1 MIAVVTGA
9 SRGIGRAIAERLAA
23 TPDAKLVLVYR
34 SRTEE
39 AEAAAEACRT
49 KGAEVEL
56 VQADVSDPD
65 AGAGAVEACV
75 ERFGTIEV
83 LVNNAGVTADGLALA
98 MSDDDWHRV
107 VRTNLDSMFYL
118 ARAAARPMLRKRR
131 GRIINLSSIS
141 ARRPNRG
148 QVNYAASKGGVE
160 AFTRALA
167 VELAPKGIT
176 VNAVAPGIIDTEM
189 SARIR
194 GAADAELKKA
204 IPMRRYGTPDDIA
217 GVVAFLAGPD
227 AAYLT
232 GQCIGVD
239 GGLGV

>member
-1 MIAVVTGA
+1 
-9 SRGIGRAIAERLAA
+9 
-23 TPDAKLVLVYR
+23 
-34 SRTEE
+34 
-39 AEAAAEACRT
+39 
-49 KGAEVEL
+49 
-56 VQADVSDPD
+56 
-65 AGAGAVEACV
+65 
-75 ERFGTIEV
+75 
-83 LVNNAGVTADGLALA
+83 ALT

-107 VRTNLDSMFYL
+107 VRTNLDGVFYL
-118 ARAAARPMLRKRR
+118 ARAAARPMLRKRS

-194 GAADAELKKA
+194 DAADAELRKA
-204 IPMRRYGTPDDIA
+204 IPMRRYGTPAEIA
-217 GVVAFLAGPD
+217 GLVAFLAGPD
-227 AAYLT
+227 AAYIT
-232 GQCIGVD
+232 GQTIGVD

>member
-1 MIAVVTGA
+1 MIALITGA
-9 SRGIGRAIAERLAA
+9 SRGIGRAIAERLAG
-23 TPDAKLVLVYR
+23 PDAKLVLVYR
-34 SRTEE
+34 SRTDE
-39 AEAAAEACRT
+39 AEAAAAACRER
-49 KGAEVEL
+49 GAEVVL
-56 VQADVSDPD
+56 HQADVSDPE
-65 AGAGAVEACV
+65 AANAAVQACLDH
-75 ERFGTIEV
+75 FGGIEV
-83 LVNNAGVTADGLALA
+83 LVNNAGVTADGLALT

-107 VRTNLDSMFYL
+107 IRTNLDAVFYL
-118 ARAAARPMLRKRR
+118 ARAAARPMLRKRN

-148 QVNYAASKGGVE
+148 QINYAASKGGIE

-194 GAADAELKKA
+194 DAADAELKKM
-204 IPMRRYGTPDDIA
+204 IPMRRYGTPAEIA
-217 GVVAFLAGPD
+217 GLVAFLAGPD
-227 AAYLT
+227 ATYIT
-232 GQCIGVD
+232 GQTIGVD